1 MDMNG
6 MNSMGSG
13 LDFATFMNSALRNND
28 DGVWG
33 GNGGLLWIFLL
44 ILCGGWGGNGF
55 SNRGQAGQLTND
67 AAVTGAVDAAI
78 QRARADGLSDQ
89 SILDAI
95 RGNQTIIQ
103 TLATTFNTDI
113 SNVQQSLCALNGGI
127 DKLSGQIGLS
137 GQQVINA
144 IQMGNMN
151 LVQQLMSCCCDTK
164 TLITQQAHE
173 TQLATMEQTNTLSDR
188 MQTGFS
194 DIRQLIDNQ
203 TAQMTAGFQGIK
215 DMFTQNKIDSL
226 QAEVN
231 RLQANANNSSQ
242 TAYLQNYIN
251 SQIAPM
257 QTTLNNITNKIP
269 NNPQPAVVVGTA
281 NGNYGYGGWNN
292 SCCAMNYNGGCGCN
306 NA

>member
-1 MDMNG
+1 MDMNS

-44 ILCGGWGGNGF
+44 ILFGGWGNGF
-55 SNRGQAGQLTND
+55 NNRGQAGQLTND
-67 AAVTGAVDAAI
+67 AAITGAVDAAI
-78 QRARADGLSDQ
+78 QRARADGISD
-89 SILDAI
+89 SMLMEAVK
-95 RGNQTIIQ
+95 GNQTVIQ
-103 TLATTFNTDI
+103 TLANTFNTDI

-194 DIRQLIDNQ
+194 DIRQIIDNQ

-231 RLQANANNSSQ
+231 RLQANANNSTQ

-257 QTTLNNITNKIP
+257 QTTINNINSRIPQIP
-269 NNPQPAVVVGTA
+269 NPAYLINTNTGCGA
-281 NGNYGYGGWNN
+281 NYGYGCN
-292 SCCAMNYNGGCGCN
+292 SGCGGN

>member
-1 MDMNG
+1 MDMNN
-6 MNSMGSG
+6 MSSMGSG

-55 SNRGQAGQLTND
+55 GNRGQAGQLAND

-78 QRARADGLSDQ
+78 QRARADGISD
-89 SILDAI
+89 SMLMEAI
-95 RGNQTIIQ
+95 KGNQTVIQ

-151 LVQQLMSCCCDTK
+151 LIQQLMSCCCDVK

-231 RLQANANNSSQ
+231 RLQANANNSTQ

-257 QTTLNNITNKIP
+257 QTTLNNINNRVPSVPTPAYLVNTNTGCG
-269 NNPQPAVVVGTA
+269 A
-281 NGNYGYGGWNN
+281 NYGYGYNN
-292 SCCAMNYNGGCGCN
+292 GCGCN

>member
-1 MDMNG
+1 MDMNS

-55 SNRGQAGQLTND
+55 GNRGQAGQLTND

-78 QRARADGLSDQ
+78 QRARADGISD
-89 SILDAI
+89 SMLMEAI
-95 RGNQTIIQ
+95 KGNQTVIQ

-194 DIRQLIDNQ
+194 DIRQIIDNQ

-231 RLQANANNSSQ
+231 RLQANANNSTQ

-257 QTTLNNITNKIP
+257 QTTINNINSRIPQIP
-269 NNPQPAVVVGTA
+269 NPAYLINTNTGCGA
-281 NGNYGYGGWNN
+281 NYGYGCN
-292 SCCAMNYNGGCGCN
+292 SGCGCN

>member
-1 MDMNG
+1 MDMG

-55 SNRGQAGQLTND
+55 GNRGQAGQLTND

-78 QRARADGLSDQ
+78 QRARADGISD
-89 SILDAI
+89 SMLMEAVK
-95 RGNQTIIQ
+95 GNQTVIQ
-103 TLATTFNTDI
+103 TLANTFNTDI
-113 SNVQQSLCALNGGI
+113 GNIQQALCALSGGI

-151 LVQQLMSCCCDTK
+151 LIQQLMSCCCDTK

-173 TQLATMEQTNTLSDR
+173 TQLATVEQTNTLSDR

-194 DIRQLIDNQ
+194 NIHQLIDNQ

-231 RLQANANNSSQ
+231 RLQANANNSTQ

-257 QTTLNNITNKIP
+257 QATINSINSRVPEIPSPAYLINTNTGCG
-269 NNPQPAVVVGTA
+269 A
-281 NGNYGYGGWNN
+281 NYGYG
-292 SCCAMNYNGGCGCN
+292 YNHGCGCN

>member
-1 MDMNG
+1 MDMNS
-6 MNSMGSG
+6 MSSMGSG
-13 LDFATFMNSALRNND
+13 LDFATFMNSALRNNG

-33 GNGGLLWIFLL
+33 GENGILFLFLL
-44 ILCGGWGGNGF
+44 ILFGGWGGNGF
-55 SNRGQAGQLTND
+55 GNRGQAGQLTND

-103 TLATTFNTDI
+103 TLANTFNTDI

-144 IQMGNMN
+144 IQMGNLN

-231 RLQANANNSSQ
+231 RLQANANNSAQ

-257 QTTLNNITNKIP
+257 QTTINNINNRVPSVPTPAYLVNTNTGCG
-269 NNPQPAVVVGTA
+269 A
-281 NGNYGYGGWNN
+281 NYGYGYNN
-292 SCCAMNYNGGCGCN
+292 GCGCN

>member
-1 MDMNG
+1 MDMTNG
-6 MNSMGSG
+6 MAGGSMLDLAGLLQNSVKG
-13 LDFATFMNSALRNND
+13 NNN
-28 DGVWG
+28 GWLG
-33 GNGGLLWIFLL
+33 GNGDGSFLLLFLL
-44 ILCGGWGGNGF
+44 ILFGGWGNGF
-55 SNRGQAGQLTND
+55 NNRGQAGQLTND
-67 AAVTGAVDAAI
+67 AAITGAVDAAI
-78 QRARADGLSDQ
+78 QRARADGISD
-89 SILDAI
+89 SMLMEAVK
-95 RGNQTIIQ
+95 GNQTVIQ
-103 TLATTFNTDI
+103 TLANTFNTDI

-194 DIRQLIDNQ
+194 DIRQIIDNQ

-231 RLQANANNSSQ
+231 RLQANANNSTQ

-257 QTTLNNITNKIP
+257 QTTINNINSRIPQIP
-269 NNPQPAVVVGTA
+269 NPAYLINTNTGCGA
-281 NGNYGYGGWNN
+281 NYGYGCN
-292 SCCAMNYNGGCGCN
+292 SGCGCN

>member
-1 MDMNG
+1 MDMNS
-6 MNSMGSG
+6 MSSMGSG
-13 LDFATFMNSALRNND
+13 LDFATFMNSALRNNG

-33 GNGGLLWIFLL
+33 GENGILFLFLL
-44 ILCGGWGGNGF
+44 ILFGGWGGNGF
-55 SNRGQAGQLTND
+55 GNRGQAGQLTND

-103 TLATTFNTDI
+103 TLANTFNTDI

-151 LVQQLMSCCCDTK
+151 LVQQLMSCCCDIK

-231 RLQANANNSSQ
+231 RLQANANNSAQ

-257 QTTLNNITNKIP
+257 QTTINNINNRVPSVPTPAYLVNTNTGCG
-269 NNPQPAVVVGTA
+269 A
-281 NGNYGYGGWNN
+281 NYGYGYNN
-292 SCCAMNYNGGCGCN
+292 GCGCN

>member
-1 MDMNG
+1 M
-6 MNSMGSG
+6 
-13 LDFATFMNSALRNND
+13 
-28 DGVWG
+28 
-33 GNGGLLWIFLL
+33 FLL
-44 ILCGGWGGNGF
+44 ILFGGWGNGF
-55 SNRGQAGQLTND
+55 NNRGQAGQLTND

-103 TLATTFNTDI
+103 TLANTFNTDI

-151 LVQQLMSCCCDTK
+151 LIQQLMSCCCDTK

-231 RLQANANNSSQ
+231 RLQANANNSTQ

-257 QTTLNNITNKIP
+257 QTTINNINSRIPQIP
-269 NNPQPAVVVGTA
+269 NPAYLINTNTGCGA
-281 NGNYGYGGWNN
+281 NYGYGCN
-292 SCCAMNYNGGCGCN
+292 SGCGCN